1 MHSTTSPKA
10 LPRQR
15 LRKTGLALALSLACG
30 LFATSA
36 SAQWAVIDNA
46 SISSNST
53 NFLNQL
59 NQTVKQ
65 WQTELQEYA
74 QMQSSIAGLSTGMS
88 LTPNQLQ
95 PVPDATSLIQ
105 ANCAG
110 GSGSGLTGNIM
121 NSLSSLMTQSITQSQ
136 QQICAQIVSTEVDK
150 YNKTVAML
158 NQMNTYSNMFQQV
171 QQVGQSIS
179 TFADSGRANNQAQTY
194 SNALTTEM
202 SNWQAQMKADDAIIN
217 TLQEQQ
223 GILARVALSGSNGS
237 ILSGALPDSTFQN
250 VMSGISQ

>member
-10 LPRQR
+10 LLRQR

-36 SAQWAVIDNA
+36 SAQWAVID
-46 SISSNST
+46 SSNIET
-53 NFLNQL
+53 NLAGFAKQL
-59 NQTVKQ
+59 AQTVQ
-65 WQTELQEYA
+65 QYQTELQEYA

-95 PVPDATSLIQ
+95 PIPDATSLIQ

-110 GSGSGLTGNIM
+110 ASGSSGLMGNIM

-136 QQICAQIVSTEVDK
+136 QQICAQIVNTEVDK

-194 SNALTTEM
+194 SDALTTEM
-202 SNWQAQMKADDAIIN
+202 SNWQAQMQADDAIIK

-223 GILARVALSGSNGS
+223 GILARVALNGNNGS
-237 ILSGALPDSTFQN
+237 ILSDALPDTTFQN
-250 VMSGISQ
+250 AISVSQ